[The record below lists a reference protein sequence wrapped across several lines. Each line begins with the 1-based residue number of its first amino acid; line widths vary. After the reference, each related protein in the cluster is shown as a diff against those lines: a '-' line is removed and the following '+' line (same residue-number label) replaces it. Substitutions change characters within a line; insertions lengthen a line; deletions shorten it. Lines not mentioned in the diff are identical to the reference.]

1 MLFSWSAV
9 LLRLHLWSNPGAMVI
24 GVFVKSLLAS
34 RSSVPVDLPHNNH
47 TGTGE
52 VMLLD
57 LILLSPV
64 LVYGL
69 WILFFSH

>member
-1 MLFSWSAV
+1 
-9 LLRLHLWSNPGAMVI
+9 MVI